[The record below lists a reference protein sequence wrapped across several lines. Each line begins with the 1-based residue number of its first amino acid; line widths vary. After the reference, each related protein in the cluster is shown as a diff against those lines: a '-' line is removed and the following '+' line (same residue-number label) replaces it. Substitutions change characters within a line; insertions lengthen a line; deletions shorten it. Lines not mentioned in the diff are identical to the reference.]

1 MNETAEKRTSKWGFL
16 GVSRLFFNDE
26 SDEYER
32 HSEDLED
39 ADVVSNSQEEVGAS
53 VDHDVSQASSH
64 SSSNNSSSN
73 N

>member
-39 ADVVSNSQEEVGAS
+39 AEVVTVRKKLVQVLIMM
-53 VDHDVSQASSH
+53 
-64 SSSNNSSSN
+64 
-73 N
+73 